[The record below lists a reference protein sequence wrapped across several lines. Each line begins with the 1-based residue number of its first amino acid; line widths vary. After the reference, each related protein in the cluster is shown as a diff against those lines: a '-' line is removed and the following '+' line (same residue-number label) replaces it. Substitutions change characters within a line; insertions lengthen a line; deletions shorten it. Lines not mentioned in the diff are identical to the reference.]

1 MEKFK
6 ATQTTITAE
15 QLKMKVMNLIGEKDG
30 PQYGAAFLLGARI
43 AMAME
48 GRPLD
53 KKFTQAQVKV
63 ILDGLLLVCLSIYK
77 TIGEDIAAQM
87 FNDSFK
93 NPTTKE
99 VMQ

>member
-1 MEKFK
+1 MEKFE
-6 ATQTTITAE
+6 ATPTTITE
-15 QLKMKVMNLIGEKDG
+15 GQLREKVRHLIGSPNG
-30 PQYGAAFLLGARI
+30 PQYGAAFMLGARI

-63 ILDGLLLVCLSIYK
+63 ILDGLLLVCMSIYK
-77 TIGEDIAAQM
+77 TIGDDVAAEM
-87 FNDSFK
+87 FK
-93 NPTTKE
+93 NPTKE